1 MNLELK
7 DFLYIAA
14 IALVPAIFIL
24 FPILNTRLMRYRRD
38 SPRSGSFLVNI
49 FDPIT
54 RWEFYAFV
62 FLILAIVGL
71 VKLWNTL

>member
-1 MNLELK
+1 MSLELK

-24 FPILNTRLMRYRRD
+24 FPILNTRLMRYG
-38 SPRSGSFLVNI
+38 RSGLSLHTKWELYALVGI
-49 FDPIT
+49 
-54 RWEFYAFV
+54 
-62 FLILAIVGL
+62 ILAIGGL